1 MTLKMEAHINKHTKN
16 TGIEE
21 IPVFESYSSSDD
33 VENMQ
38 EIAMQTASADKISGA
53 FVCGK

>member
-1 MTLKMEAHINKHTKN
+1 MTLKMETHINKHTKN

-21 IPVFESYSSSDD
+21 MPVFESYSSSDD

-38 EIAMQTASADKISGA
+38 KIAMQTANADKISGA
-53 FVCGK
+53 LVCGK